1 MSVRY
6 LSDNEI
12 AEGMEYWRS
21 HYDEKMAKIFYRTA
35 MRDRHTYK
43 WVHEKL
49 IPNLS
54 KCIECEYSTVVYND
68 ELVPLKIECEQGATL
83 LDMVKDYCI
92 LIK

>member
-6 LSDNEI
+6 LSDKEI
-12 AEGMEYWRS
+12 VEGMEYWCS
-21 HYDEKMAKIFYRTA
+21 HYDEKMARIFYRTV
-35 MRDRHTYK
+35 MRDRYTYK

-54 KCIECEYSTVVYND
+54 KCIECEYGTVVYNE
-68 ELVPLKIECEQGATL
+68 ELVPLKITCKLGATL
-83 LDMVKDYCI
+83 RDMINDYCI